1 MKKRVTVF
9 PMVAAMLFTFCIA
22 FLVKAVVPLFVWAV
36 WAIGVGVIGVGVVA
50 DQTRSDHEQAQA
62 NNQPEEEP
70 KGVNRL
76 LFDKV
81 VDQGRNV
88 PLCLSERGNHDWE
101 HIEAKPEVFPELPE
115 SDHGLEIRAIMKE
128 NNYDKVFK
136 RGDSARN

>member
-9 PMVAAMLFTFCIA
+9 PMIAVMLLTFCIA

-36 WAIGVGVIGVGVVA
+36 WAVGVGVIGVGVVA

-62 NNQPEEEP
+62 NNQSQEEA

-76 LFDKV
+76 LFDEV
-81 VDQGRNV
+81 MNQGRNV
-88 PLCLSERGNHDWE
+88 FLSLPERGNHDRE
-101 HIEAKPEVFPELPE
+101 HLEAKPEVFPEMPE